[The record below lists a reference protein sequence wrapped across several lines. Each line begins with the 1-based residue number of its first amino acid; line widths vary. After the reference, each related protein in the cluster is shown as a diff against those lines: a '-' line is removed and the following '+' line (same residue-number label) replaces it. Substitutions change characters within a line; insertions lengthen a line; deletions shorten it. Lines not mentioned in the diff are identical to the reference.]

1 MVFGFLVKGPAPSSA
16 QKKMLR
22 SSPAHIVTVDE
33 IESAAQVYATAINAF
48 DHDVKARKA
57 AIITEYA
64 KNRRYETDFLENLKP
79 VIQQSFSFV
88 HDYKQFIARV
98 RQNINVVIEA
108 RNTGIDFT
116 EKLARAL
123 PSERAI
129 YWASILM
136 EEKLKTAYLLL
147 NPEQIT
153 GTNDVKL
160 FRLHG
165 AVVKYVR
172 IYNAAFAEKNVT
184 VTNRWRECRR
194 SNG

>member
-1 MVFGFLVKGPAPSSA
+1 M
-16 QKKMLR
+16 
-22 SSPAHIVTVDE
+22 TVDE

-108 RNTGIDFT
+108 RNTGID
-116 EKLARAL
+116 
-123 PSERAI
+123 
-129 YWASILM
+129 
-136 EEKLKTAYLLL
+136 
-147 NPEQIT
+147 
-153 GTNDVKL
+153 
-160 FRLHG
+160 
-165 AVVKYVR
+165 
-172 IYNAAFAEKNVT
+172 
-184 VTNRWRECRR
+184 
-194 SNG
+194 